1 MSENPVITQEE
12 LEDLRV
18 RRGRT
23 FIPPWMSIGQGL
35 YIRKGGTLWVALTPG
50 QAAWMR
56 NCART
61 YDLLGYP
68 LQKGHAVELDD
79 GSIVIQV
86 RGVHRL

>member
-1 MSENPVITQEE
+1 MSKNPVTTQEE
-12 LEDLRV
+12 LEGLCAHH
-18 RRGRT
+18 GCA
-23 FIPPWMSIGQGL
+23 FIPPWTSIGQGL

-68 LQKGHAVELDD
+68 LQKGYAEELDD

-86 RGVHRL
+86 RGVLRL